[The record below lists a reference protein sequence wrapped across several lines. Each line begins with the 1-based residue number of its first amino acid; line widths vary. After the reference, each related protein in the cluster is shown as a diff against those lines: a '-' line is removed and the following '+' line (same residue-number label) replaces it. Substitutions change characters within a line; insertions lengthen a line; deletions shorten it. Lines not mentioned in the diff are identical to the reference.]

1 MSHFHRLKITDR
13 TEETRDSVSLA
24 FAVPSELQER
34 FRFHQGQYLTLKAR
48 INDEEIRRSY
58 SICSGIHD
66 NELRVAVKRVPNGVF
81 SNFANDQLAIG
92 DEIEVMEPMG
102 HFYTELNEE
111 RTGNYLLVAAGS
123 GITPILSQVKTIL
136 KSEPNSH
143 VTLIYGNRATGST
156 MFKDQLEDLKN
167 SYMGRINLIFI
178 FSREKQDIDLY
189 NGHIDE
195 EKCDSLFSKW
205 IDVKNLTD
213 VFICGPQA
221 MTETVS
227 AALMQA
233 GVPKQKVHFELFG
246 TTQDSDKKAQRTQA
260 AERATHISSIEIIRD
275 GHVKHFDLAQNT
287 QNILDAANE
296 QGAELPYSCKAGVCS
311 TCKCKVVEG
320 EVEMDVSIG
329 LEDYEVK
336 EGFVL
341 SCQSYPVTNQV
352 VLDFD
357 QI

>member
-1 MSHFHRLKITDR
+1 MSHFHRLKIADR

-34 FRFHQGQYLTLKAR
+34 FRFRQGQYLTLKAN
-48 INDEEIRRSY
+48 INDEEVRRSY

-66 NELRVAVKRVPNGVF
+66 NELRVAVKRVPDGLF
-81 SNFANDQLAIG
+81 SNFANDQLAVG

-102 HFYTELNEE
+102 HFYTELNKD
-111 RTGNYLLVAAGS
+111 RSGHYLLVAAGS
-123 GITPILSQVKTIL
+123 GITPILSQVKTL
-136 KSEPNSH
+136 LRSEPKSH
-143 VTLIYGNRATGST
+143 VTLIYGNRATVST

-167 SYMGRINLIFI
+167 SYMGRLNLIFI
-178 FSREKQDIDLY
+178 FSREQQDIDLY
-189 NGHIDE
+189 NGHIDA
-195 EKCDSLFSKW
+195 EKCDVLFSKW
-205 IDVKNLTD
+205 INVASLTD

-227 AALMQA
+227 EALIRA
-233 GVPKQKVHFELFG
+233 GMPKQQVHFELFG
-246 TTQDSDKKAQRTQA
+246 TVQDSSKKAQRTQA
-260 AERATHISSIEIIRD
+260 AERATHLSNIEIIRD

-287 QNILDAANE
+287 QNILDAAND

-341 SCQSYPVTNQV
+341 SCQSYPVTDKV

>member
-1 MSHFHRLKITDR
+1 MSNFHRLKIADR

-24 FAVPSELQER
+24 FEVPCEIQER
-34 FRFHQGQYLTLKAR
+34 FRFNQGQYLTLKAN
-48 INDEEIRRSY
+48 INNEEVRRSY
-58 SICSGIHD
+58 SICSGVHD
-66 NELRVAVKRVPNGVF
+66 NELRVAVKRVPDGLF

-92 DEIEVMEPMG
+92 DEIDVMEPMG
-102 HFYTELNEE
+102 HFYTDLNEE
-111 RTGNYLLVAAGS
+111 RSGNYLLMAAGS

-136 KSEPNSH
+136 RSEPKSR

-167 SYMGRINLIFI
+167 SYMGRLNLIFI
-178 FSREKQDIDLY
+178 FSREQQDIDLY
-189 NGHIDE
+189 NGHIDA
-195 EKCDSLFSKW
+195 EKCEALFSKW
-205 IDVKNLTD
+205 IDVKQLTD
-213 VFICGPQA
+213 VFICGPQS

-227 AALMQA
+227 ESLIKA
-233 GVPKQKVHFELFG
+233 GVAKQNVHFELFG
-246 TTQDSDKKAQRTQA
+246 TTQGSEKRAQRTEA
-260 AERATHISSIEIIRD
+260 AERATHLSSIEIIRD
-275 GHVKHFDLAQNT
+275 GHVKQFDLAQNT

-320 EVEMDVSIG
+320 QVEMDVSIG

-341 SCQSYPVTNQV
+341 SCQSYPISDKV